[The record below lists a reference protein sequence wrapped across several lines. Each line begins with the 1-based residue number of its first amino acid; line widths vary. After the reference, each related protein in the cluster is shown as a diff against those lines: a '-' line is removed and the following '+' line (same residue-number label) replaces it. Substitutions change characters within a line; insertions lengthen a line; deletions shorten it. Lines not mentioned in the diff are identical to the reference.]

1 MHEFNFL
8 NIYIYFR
15 KAAFLILDWNS
26 YTWNNIW
33 LYYLLNSYL
42 IFLICFS
49 WGITNMLQVT
59 IPHVS
64 PNNLQIH
71 LSVWIPY
78 LRHYNIGISAIQDL
92 ALNSTLQDQ
101 KSVYQDGELDW
112 LWTDTEIFHEVSG
125 NRDEKNLFIVSLRIL
140 KKTKFVEFVELVTV
154 FGLIYT
160 TTFFMKGMI
169 HSLLVLFF
177 PTLIFLKILY
187 FQRNKKDILDNLEIE
202 IFFAAEPRWLD
213 RILND
218 FLKFIWWMLLFF
230 WYI

>member
-1 MHEFNFL
+1 
-8 NIYIYFR
+8 
-15 KAAFLILDWNS
+15 
-26 YTWNNIW
+26 
-33 LYYLLNSYL
+33 
-42 IFLICFS
+42 
-49 WGITNMLQVT
+49 MLQVT

-160 TTFFMKGMI
+160 TTFFLKGMI

-202 IFFAAEPRWLD
+202 IFFAAEPRWLA